1 MTDDDAPGVASR
13 DYDGPDL
20 DGTVQHISERP
31 YGRANGETV
40 QVVDSEGDGKEVTVG
55 EPAASPEDVEMSST
69 TNSCSEDV
77 DAAPNEDRSGQT
89 TLTDYT

>member
-1 MTDDDAPGVASR
+1 MTDGDTPGVASR

-20 DGTVQHISERP
+20 DGTVQHFSERP

-55 EPAASPEDVEMSST
+55 EPQLAGPDQDDRPEDVT
-69 TNSCSEDV
+69 
-77 DAAPNEDRSGQT
+77 GQT
-89 TLTDYT
+89 TLTDYS